1 MSTYTPCGWRALALT
16 LSTASIQP
24 TMAAPQAEARGFAEE
39 AGAHLMLRN
48 GYVYRDNQDGVRDQS
63 RWAQAFIASFDSG
76 FSRGPVGV
84 GLDAFGLLAVRLD
97 TGKSRDDGDIAYF
110 PTDSDGDTEEDLGE
124 LGIAFKLRISNTLLQ
139 YGDQLPALPVLSYDS
154 SRLLPQTFR
163 GVLLSSE
170 EIDGLTLH
178 AGRFTAQND
187 NNHSGRDVPGRELDS
202 IELVGASYAF
212 NERLS
217 VALYFSDIEKVARKR
232 YANIVWQLPLAEE
245 NTLEFDFDFYRTRYD
260 RDYTRTGKGEDN
272 SIWSLMGTYRR
283 GPHAFILAWQRSIG
297 GFENLD
303 EDGQPVTHGYDFDF
317 GDGGDANYLANAFYS
332 DFNRKDERSWQIGY
346 ELDFADL
353 GMPGLTWRTAYVHG
367 SKIDTGRDGTAS
379 EREFYNQIQYVVPEG
394 VAKDL
399 SISLY
404 GSIYRA
410 SRDLNQ
416 DLNEIWLF
424 VDYPLDYP

>member
-1 MSTYTPCGWRALALT
+1 MSTYTPCSWCALVLI

-24 TMAAPQAEARGFAEE
+24 TMATPQAEARGFAEE
-39 AGAHLMLRN
+39 ASANLMLRN

-63 RWAQAFIASFDSG
+63 RWAQAFIANFDSG
-76 FSRGPVGV
+76 FSRGLVGV
-84 GLDAFGLLAVRLD
+84 GLNAFGLFAIRLD

-232 YANIVWQLPLAEE
+232 YANIAWQLPLAEE

-272 SIWSLMGTYRR
+272 SIWSLMATYHR

-297 GFENLD
+297 GFENFD

-353 GMPGLTWRTAYVHG
+353 GVPGLTWRTAYVHG

-379 EREFYNQIQYVVPEG
+379 EREFYNQLQYVVPEG

-399 SISLY
+399 SINLY

-410 SRDLNQ
+410 SRDLSQ

>member
-1 MSTYTPCGWRALALT
+1 MPATIRGKLIALILAVT
-16 LSTASIQP
+16 VSRETVASS
-24 TMAAPQAEARGFAEE
+24 APPGGFAED
-39 AGAHLMLRN
+39 ASASLLLRN
-48 GYVYRDNQDGVRDQS
+48 GYVYRDNQDAVRDQS
-63 RWAQAFIASFDSG
+63 RWAQAFIATFESG
-76 FSRGPVGV
+76 FSQGPLGV
-84 GLDAFGLLAVRLD
+84 GLDAYGLFAVRLD

-110 PTDSDGDTEEDLGE
+110 PTDSDGDPEEDLGE
-124 LGIAFKLRISNTLLQ
+124 LGLVLKLRLSNTVLK

-163 GVLLSSE
+163 GVLLESGE
-170 EIDGLTLH
+170 TDGLSLH

-202 IELVGASYAF
+202 IELIGGSYAF
-212 NERLS
+212 SDQLS
-217 VALYFSDIEKVARKR
+217 ATLYFSDIEAMARKR
-232 YANIVWQLPLAEE
+232 YANIAWRLPLAEE
-245 NTLEFDFDFYRTRYD
+245 RSLELDFDFYRTRYD
-260 RDYTRTGKGEDN
+260 RDYTQTGKDEDN
-272 SIWSLMGTYRR
+272 RIWSLMATYHW

-297 GFENLD
+297 GFESLD
-303 EDGQPVTHGYDFDF
+303 DDGQPVTHGYDFDF

-346 ELDFADL
+346 ELDFTDY
-353 GMPGLTWRTAYVHG
+353 GVPGLSWKSAYVHG
-367 SKIDTGRDGTAS
+367 SQIDTGRGGTAS

-394 VAKDL
+394 AARDL
-399 SISLY
+399 SINLY

-424 VDYPLDYP
+424 VEYPLELL